1 MAAMSMFLIIST
13 AWAVIALV
21 LLIVAWWMVR
31 VGRIMLHRNI
41 MILLTAG
48 AWTFVINYIFVQRY
62 SGDLGSFPSE
72 YVPWMALHG
81 SLGLVP
87 LIGATCL
94 VVSQIDVEPEQ
105 VQHPFQSAPQGIWPH
120 VHCGLVSYPSW
131 RQIQCNLPALI
142 SDAERSC
149 FAHPIFRAPF
159 VVIEDAGYTKSSKWR
174 IRVRRRVRHPRVR
187 VPPWRA
193 GRRPAPPVPRHI

>member
-94 VVSQIDVEPEQ
+94 VVSRLMSSRNKFSTHFNRRHKAYGRTFIV
-105 VQHPFQSAPQGIWPH
+105 VWFLTHLGGKFNA
-120 VHCGLVSYPSW
+120 
-131 RQIQCNLPALI
+131 
-142 SDAERSC
+142 
-149 FAHPIFRAPF
+149 IFLR
-159 VVIEDAGYTKSSKWR
+159 
-174 IRVRRRVRHPRVR
+174 
-187 VPPWRA
+187 
-193 GRRPAPPVPRHI
+193 